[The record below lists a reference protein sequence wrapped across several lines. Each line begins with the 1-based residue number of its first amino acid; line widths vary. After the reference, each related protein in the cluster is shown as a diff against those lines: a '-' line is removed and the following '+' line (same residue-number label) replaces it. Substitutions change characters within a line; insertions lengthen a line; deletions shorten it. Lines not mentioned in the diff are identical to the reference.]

1 MGRVDDPEVARDGE
15 HVVGKGV
22 DDSAGEGAE
31 KFVLRQGVVVH
42 GSALD

>member
-1 MGRVDDPEVARDGE
+1 
-15 HVVGKGV
+15 V